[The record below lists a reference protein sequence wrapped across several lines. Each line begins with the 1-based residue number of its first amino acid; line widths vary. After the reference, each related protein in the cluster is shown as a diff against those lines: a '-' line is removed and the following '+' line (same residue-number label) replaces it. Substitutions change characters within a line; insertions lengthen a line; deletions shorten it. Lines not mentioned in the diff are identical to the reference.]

1 MLLSNYQITEII
13 FSVIFFVVL
22 YAGYIALT
30 AKQFR
35 VVDLLW
41 CTITLF
47 LILLFKDFYMNFNI
61 LQSQNLSYNSINA
74 VY

>member
-13 FSVIFFVVL
+13 FSAVFFIVL
-22 YAGYIALT
+22 YGAYLAL
-30 AKQFR
+30 AEPEFR
-35 VVDLLW
+35 VYNLIW

-47 LILLFKDFYMNFNI
+47 LILLFKNFYMNFNI
-61 LQSQNLSYNSINA
+61 LQSQNLSYNNINA